1 MRQGGDR
8 RSTLGAAPRKR
19 RRRRPRAA
27 AGAVYG
33 AIDLGTNNCRLLVAE
48 PSGSEFRVV
57 ASFSRIVRL
66 GEGLAANGVLADG
79 AVARTIDALRICS
92 DVMRRNHVNQAR
104 CVATEACRRA
114 GNCQA
119 FVDRVKAETG
129 LTLEPI
135 SAREEAELTLVGCAP
150 LLDPRHPKALVFD
163 IGGGSTE
170 VLWVELRTDAPP
182 RIIEATSMPYGV
194 VTMAELYGGAAVSE
208 SVYADMVARIAAEL
222 HPFESTHEIRRET
235 DRGSVFM
242 LGTSGTVTTLGALL
256 LGLQRYDRSR
266 VDGITMRFDDIRRV
280 SESLARMDLRARAA
294 HPCIGPERAD
304 LVIMGCAIL
313 EAILQEWPV
322 GRLRVAD
329 RGIREGLLIG
339 MMAKDA
345 AQKISLAP
353 NGAAPSRALP

>member
-1 MRQGGDR
+1 MRQGGDGQKH
-8 RSTLGAAPRKR
+8 SGSGAWK
-19 RRRRPRAA
+19 RRRRPRDGRGAA
-27 AGAVYG
+27 YGAV
-33 AIDLGTNNCRLLVAE
+33 DLGTNNCRLLVAE

-66 GEGLAANGVLADG
+66 GEGLAANGVLAAG
-79 AVARTIDALRICS
+79 AVARTIDALRVCA
-92 DVMRRNHVNQAR
+92 DVMRRNRVEQSR

-114 GNCQA
+114 GNCQD

-135 SAREEAELTLVGCAP
+135 SPREEAELTLVGCAP
-150 LLDPRHPKALVFD
+150 LLDRKHPKALVFD

-170 VLWVELRTDAPP
+170 VLWVELRADGPP

-194 VTMAELYGGAAVSE
+194 VTMSEIYGGGMVSE
-208 SVYADMVARIAAEL
+208 SVFKDMVSRIAAEL
-222 HPFESTHEIRRET
+222 HPFESAHDIRRET
-235 DRGSVFM
+235 ARGSVFM

-266 VDGITMRFDDIRRV
+266 VDGLTMNFDDIRRV
-280 SESLARMDLRARAA
+280 SDGLAKMDLPQRAA

-313 EAILQEWPV
+313 EAILQQWPV

-339 MMAKDA
+339 MMSKA
-345 AQKISLAP
+345 AAPPIAPPP
-353 NGAAPSRALP
+353 NGTAPSQAPS